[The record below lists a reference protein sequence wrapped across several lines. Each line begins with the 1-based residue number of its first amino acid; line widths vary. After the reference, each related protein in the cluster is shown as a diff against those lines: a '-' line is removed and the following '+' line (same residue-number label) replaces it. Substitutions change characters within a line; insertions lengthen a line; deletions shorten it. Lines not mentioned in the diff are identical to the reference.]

1 MGRPRTISDDAI
13 LEAARAVFMR
23 DGTQATTAGV
33 AREAG
38 VSEGTI
44 FKRFRTKT
52 ELFQTALGV
61 QARELCA
68 PFEALEH
75 AGSGSTITSLRVAGC
90 ALIELRLR
98 AESLAGSPR
107 VTLSL
112 GDTATK
118 HRIIELVRS
127 FIEAEA
133 ALHHSGPLG
142 ARAMAVAF
150 VSALFGL
157 ELSDGFERDLDQIM
171 TLIFRDLAVA

>member
-1 MGRPRTISDDAI
+1 MARPITISNQQIIDAT
-13 LEAARAVFMR
+13 RALVTERGML
-23 DGTQATTAGV
+23 ATSQQIALR
-33 AREAG
+33 AN